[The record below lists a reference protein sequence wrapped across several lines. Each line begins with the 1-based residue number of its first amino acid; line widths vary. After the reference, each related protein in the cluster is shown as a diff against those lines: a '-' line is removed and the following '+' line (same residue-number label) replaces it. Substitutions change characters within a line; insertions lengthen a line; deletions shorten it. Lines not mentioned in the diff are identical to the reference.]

1 MNRQTDG
8 LDLDF
13 LVLLMRVR
21 LMRTKRRCSVRKGEI
36 FLGHD
41 VVVATGSLG
50 FDSKKGINNLQRV
63 LRPKDK

>member
-1 MNRQTDG
+1 
-8 LDLDF
+8 
-13 LVLLMRVR
+13 MRVR